1 MAVPV
6 IAMTVSMSVVVVV
19 VMPMVVV
26 PMIVMVV
33 IVADVVMVCVDGRG
47 RRAGMAVIVRC
58 AHDKSPL
65 SE

>member
-6 IAMTVSMSVVVVV
+6 I
-19 VMPMVVV
+19 VV